1 MEFIKNYIEKSIETK
16 RNILENEK
24 TISQIRDVSL
34 VIAESLKN
42 GGKVLICGNGGSAA
56 DSQHIAAEFVN
67 RFYYDRSGLAAMAL
81 TVDTSILTAI
91 GNDYG
96 YEKIF
101 SHQVQAYAKKG
112 DVLIGIS
119 TSGSSKNVV
128 NAILEAKNKGVY
140 TVGLTGEKKG
150 LIFDNA
156 DVTINIPSAETP
168 IIQESHIMTGHII
181 CALVEKL
188 MFSDEN

>member
-1 MEFIKNYIEKSIETK
+1 M
-16 RNILENEK
+16 
-24 TISQIRDVSL
+24 
-34 VIAESLKN
+34 
-42 GGKVLICGNGGSAA
+42 LICGNGGSAA

>member
-24 TISQIRDVSL
+24 IISKIRDVSL
-34 VIAESLKN
+34 VIVESLKN

-56 DSQHIAAEFVN
+56 DAQHIAAEFVN
-67 RFYYDRSGLAAMAL
+67 RFYYDRPGLAAMAL

-91 GNDYG
+91 ANDYG

-101 SHQVQAYAKKG
+101 SRQVQTCAKKG

-128 NAILEAKNKGVY
+128 NAIIEAKTKGVF
-140 TVGLTGEKKG
+140 TVGLTGEKEG
-150 LIFDNA
+150 TIFENA
-156 DVTINIPSAETP
+156 DITIKIPSSETP
-168 IIQESHIMTGHII
+168 IIQESHIMTSHII
-181 CALVEKL
+181 CAVVEK
-188 MFSDEN
+188 MIFRKN

>member
-67 RFYYDRSGLAAMAL
+67 RFYYDRPGLAAMAL

>member
-96 YEKIF
+96 YEKTF
-101 SHQVQAYAKKG
+101 SRQVQAYAKKG

>member
-67 RFYYDRSGLAAMAL
+67 RFYYDRPGLAAMAL

-140 TVGLTGEKKG
+140 TVGLTGEKKR

>member
-67 RFYYDRSGLAAMAL
+67 RFYYDRPGLAAMAL

-168 IIQESHIMTGHII
+168 IIQESHIMVGHII
-181 CALVEKL
+181 CALVEKM
-188 MFSDEN
+188 MFSGEN